1 MHRWAL
7 QDAPQLEA
15 ALHRLTRPMDVS
27 WRLDETSIGVWGH
40 WHSLDRADDTAGQ
53 PVNVRRTAH
62 RDESA
67 ARCFHTQAIRRHGV
81 PETLTIDG
89 SAANAAAVRH
99 DHGERLLFWG
109 VTPPLV
115 EERHESP
122 DTTPGR
128 SPPNPH

>member
-1 MHRWAL
+1 VAYPLRSRQLEALSPERGVSVDQATMHRWAL

-53 PVNVRRTAH
+53 PVDVRRTAH

-67 ARCFHTQAIRRHGV
+67 AKPKRLPRYRRRCGFIHR
-81 PETLTIDG
+81 LSIDL
-89 SAANAAAVRH
+89 
-99 DHGERLLFWG
+99 GEDVFFC
-109 VTPPLV
+109 VI
-115 EERHESP
+115 EEQRP
-122 DTTPGR
+122 C
-128 SPPNPH
+128 